1 MKSGRF
7 LALPSGR
14 SDDKNTVD
22 FRYIGVPGTTQARVV
37 YILTGRTE
45 FEGTLTECRSYKRRN
60 YNQFTRIYLVE
71 VKE

>member
-1 MKSGRF
+1 M
-7 LALPSGR
+7 
-14 SDDKNTVD
+14 D